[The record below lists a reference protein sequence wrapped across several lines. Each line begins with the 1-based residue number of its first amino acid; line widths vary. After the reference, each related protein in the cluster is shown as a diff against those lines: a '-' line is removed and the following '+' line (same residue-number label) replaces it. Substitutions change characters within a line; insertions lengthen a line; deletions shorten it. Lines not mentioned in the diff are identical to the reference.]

1 MRKDGK
7 RVRNLDPYF
16 EIVPYIMNKR
26 VDAQNMFHADIP
38 LEPIDSFIKAK
49 RVEGKYVSHLGMLI
63 AAYIRMASQNP
74 QINRFVVNKKIYARN
89 HFCVSFVV
97 LKKNTVTGETAP
109 TVVKAHFNL
118 DETVYEVSEKIADII
133 KKNSKTDYQNPMDK
147 LLKAIFRMP
156 ALVTFAVGVFK
167 LLDRYGLLPRSVL
180 EGSPFH
186 TSLFVTNM
194 ASLKT
199 NYIYHHVY
207 EFGTTTVFI
216 AMGKGIKRLEMV
228 DGEAKEVKYM
238 PIGVVT
244 DERMADGHYY
254 SRCFREIEKYLKHPE
269 LLGTPPEKVKRE
281 IEWK

>member
-38 LEPIDSFIKAK
+38 LKTIDAFIKAK
-49 RVEGKYVSHLGMLI
+49 RAEGKYVSHLGLLI
-63 AAYIRMASQNP
+63 AAYLRMASQNP

-97 LKKNTVTGETAP
+97 LKKNMITGETAP
-109 TVVKAHFNL
+109 TVVKAHFKLN
-118 DETVYEVSEKIADII
+118 ETVLEVSEKVKEII
-133 KKNSKTDYQNPMDK
+133 INNSKTEYENPTDK
-147 LLKAIFRMP
+147 LLKAIFHIP
-156 ALVTFAVGVFK
+156 GLVSFAVGALK
-167 LLDRYGLLPRSVL
+167 WLDKHGFLPRSVL
-180 EGSPFH
+180 EASPFH
-186 TSLFVTNM
+186 TSLFITNM

-199 NYIYHHVY
+199 NYIYHHTY

-216 AMGKGIKRLEMV
+216 AMGKNTKNLEMV
-228 DGEAKEVKYM
+228 DGQVEEVKYM

-244 DERMADGHYY
+244 DERIADGHYY
-254 SRCFREIEKYLKHPE
+254 SRCFREVEKYLKNPE
-269 LLGTPPEKVKRE
+269 LLENPPEKVKKE
-281 IEWK
+281 IDW